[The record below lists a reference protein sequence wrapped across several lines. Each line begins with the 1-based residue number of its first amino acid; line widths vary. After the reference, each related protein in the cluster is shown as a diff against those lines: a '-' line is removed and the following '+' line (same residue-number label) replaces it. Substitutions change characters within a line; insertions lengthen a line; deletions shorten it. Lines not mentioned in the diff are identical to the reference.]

1 MRRASALWEVFVLRF
16 EEALERYR
24 KRRLTAEEA
33 GEILGMS
40 GRHFRR
46 LLLRYEEDGPEGLRD
61 RRLGKVSPR
70 RAPLAELTRMQI
82 LYQERYRDFT
92 VKHFHEQ
99 LVKRHNY
106 KLSYTVTRLALHGAG
121 LGAPAEA
128 ARRHP
133 PQEAR
138 ASAIAR
144 HAALSGRL
152 HPSLDRRARP

>member
-1 MRRASALWEVFVLRF
+1 MRRISALWEVFVLRF

-33 GEILGMS
+33 GELLGMS

-46 LLLRYEEDGPEGLRD
+46 LTLRYDEDGAEGPRD
-61 RRLGKVSPR
+61 RRLGRPSPR
-70 RAPLAELTRMQI
+70 RAPAAELSRMQV

-99 LVKRHNY
+99 LQKRHNY
-106 KLSYTVTRLALHGAG
+106 KLGYTVTRLALQGAG
-121 LGAPAEA
+121 PGTEGQA
-128 ARRHP
+128 ARHS

-138 ASAIAR
+138 AP
-144 HAALSGRL
+144 AAAGHTVVPGRL
-152 HPSLDRRARP
+152 DTSMAGGSRP